1 MSASKKAETYAKRA
15 EAASDVETKL
25 DNIIKAILELVKA
38 IERQ

>member
-1 MSASKKAETYAKRA
+1 MSHTSKAKQYAERA
-15 EAASDVETKL
+15 HMAADVEDKL